1 MNETQLVRLCINYLL
16 IHGHYV
22 WRNNSGVTRSQ
33 YTNKFG
39 QKSDRIWRSG
49 IKGGSDIIGLTKD
62 GTFLAVECK
71 IKPNRATDAQKAF
84 LSEVTNRGGLA
95 IVAYDIDDLEAHGL

>member
-1 MNETQLVRLCINYLL
+1 M
-16 IHGHYV
+16 
-22 WRNNSGVTRSQ
+22 
-33 YTNKFG
+33 
-39 QKSDRIWRSG
+39 WRSG